1 MRELDDITVYAMRFA
16 HRTRMEYREY
26 RRGKKYLKLLDKLKI
41 GQNISYDVSCWDD
54 ERYGALLNYL
64 DYIAFRR
71 VKRIEN
77 IDNDTYFCNQGVYFT
92 YNRKMFKFV
101 RVWGQGSY
109 SYVERLEDN
118 FKNYWLTKTIMI

>member
-1 MRELDDITVYAMRFA
+1 MRQLDDITIYAMRFS

-26 RRGKKYLKLLDKLKI
+26 RRGKRYLKLLDKLKI
-41 GQNISYDVSCWDD
+41 GQNMSYDDSCWDED

-64 DYIAFRR
+64 DYIAFRK

-77 IDNDTYFCNQGVYFT
+77 IDNDSYFCNQGVYFT

-118 FKNYWLTKTIMI
+118 FKKH

>member
-16 HRTRMEYREY
+16 YRTRMKHREY
-26 RRGKKYLKLLDKLKI
+26 RIGKRYLKLLDKLKI
-41 GQNISYDVSCWDD
+41 GQNISYDDSCWDD

-64 DYIAFRR
+64 DYIAFRK

-77 IDNDTYFCNQGVYFT
+77 IDNDTYFCNQGAYFT

-118 FKNYWLTKTIMI
+118 FKKH